1 MRKQQA
7 GVSDELNE
15 EMCSYFYRFFHL
27 NLIDLDAKQLVFK
40 IVVEIETVSILHI
53 FPSRILV
60 KDTCFPTGQGLQGT
74 PELTLL
80 CVGTERIIVTITLS
94 QAPAMVVHLYYIC
107 QKKPQNTSPMPVAV
121 RISSTL
127 NSSPSLNISRT
138 SVWNK
143 DTCSSF
149 LPCRIQYSV

>member
-1 MRKQQA
+1 
-7 GVSDELNE
+7 
-15 EMCSYFYRFFHL
+15 MCSYFYRFFHL
-27 NLIDLDAKQLVFK
+27 NLIDLDAKELVFEV
-40 IVVEIETVSILHI
+40 VVEIETVSILHI

-80 CVGTERIIVTITLS
+80 CAGSERMIVTITLS
-94 QAPAMVVHLYYIC
+94 QVQATVVHLYYIC
-107 QKKPQNTSPMPVAV
+107 QKNKKQKNNTSPMPVAV

-149 LPCRIQYSV
+149 LPCGIQYSV